1 MKFLKNYKF
10 SLILLVS
17 MILGSILGIIMGD
30 KAKIFSPIADLFLN
44 LLYCIVVPMIF
55 VSLVSS
61 IANMS
66 DLKKLRKVLGVMMVV
81 FVVTEIIA
89 TVYMIVVCIFIDPAK
104 GAHISMGNT
113 TVDMSSKAN
122 ILSMFTVND
131 FSLLWS
137 RKNIM
142 ALIVFSLLF
151 GVSTV
156 AVGEQGKSVVKFFNS
171 LTEVIMKMVN
181 YIMYLAPIGLG
192 AFFATLMGDYG
203 KEIVGPLSKTLLL
216 FFVASIVYFILSNTI
231 FAFIGGGRKGLKV
244 YWKNILPVTLTS
256 LGTCSSAASIPSN
269 LVACK
274 KIGIPDDIKDITVP
288 MGCNLHKDG
297 ACLTVVLKIAFVCS
311 ILDINFLSPKIL
323 ITTILVSILSSTI
336 IGAIP
341 GGGYVGEILI
351 VSLFGFPPATIP
363 IMVLLGTITD
373 APATA
378 INVTG
383 DTGVAMIV
391 SRLIEGRKWMFGRIK
406 SEKITA

>member
-66 DLKKLRKVLGVMMVV
+66 DLKKLRKVLGVMIVV

-104 GAHISMGNT
+104 GAHISMGST

-391 SRLIEGRKWMFGRIK
+391 SRLIEGRKWMSGRIK

>member
-104 GAHISMGNT
+104 GAHISMGST

-244 YWKNILPVTLTS
+244 YWKSILPVTLTS

-391 SRLIEGRKWMFGRIK
+391 SRLIEGRKWMSGRIK

>member
-1 MKFLKNYKF
+1 
-10 SLILLVS
+10 
-17 MILGSILGIIMGD
+17 
-30 KAKIFSPIADLFLN
+30 
-44 LLYCIVVPMIF
+44 
-55 VSLVSS
+55 
-61 IANMS
+61 
-66 DLKKLRKVLGVMMVV
+66 MVV

-104 GAHISMGNT
+104 GAHISMGST

-156 AVGEQGKSVVKFFNS
+156 AAGEQGKSVVKFFNS

-231 FAFIGGGRKGLKV
+231 FAFVGGGRKGLKV

-391 SRLIEGRKWMFGRIK
+391 SRLIEGRKWMSGRIK

>member
-156 AVGEQGKSVVKFFNS
+156 AVGEQGKSVVKLFNS

-181 YIMYLAPIGLG
+181 YIMYLAPIGL
-192 AFFATLMGDYG
+192 
-203 KEIVGPLSKTLLL
+203 
-216 FFVASIVYFILSNTI
+216 
-231 FAFIGGGRKGLKV
+231 
-244 YWKNILPVTLTS
+244 
-256 LGTCSSAASIPSN
+256 
-269 LVACK
+269 
-274 KIGIPDDIKDITVP
+274 
-288 MGCNLHKDG
+288 
-297 ACLTVVLKIAFVCS
+297 
-311 ILDINFLSPKIL
+311 
-323 ITTILVSILSSTI
+323 
-336 IGAIP
+336 
-341 GGGYVGEILI
+341 
-351 VSLFGFPPATIP
+351 
-363 IMVLLGTITD
+363 
-373 APATA
+373 
-378 INVTG
+378 
-383 DTGVAMIV
+383 
-391 SRLIEGRKWMFGRIK
+391 
-406 SEKITA
+406 

>member
-104 GAHISMGNT
+104 GAHISMGST

-391 SRLIEGRKWMFGRIK
+391 SRLIEGRKWMSGRIK

>member
-55 VSLVSS
+55 ISLVSS

-104 GAHISMGNT
+104 GAHISMGST

-156 AVGEQGKSVVKFFNS
+156 AAGEQGKSVVKFFNS

-383 DTGVAMIV
+383 DTSVAMIV
-391 SRLIEGRKWMFGRIK
+391 SRLIEGRKWMSGRIK

>member
-10 SLILLVS
+10 SLILLLS

-30 KAKIFSPIADLFLN
+30 KAKIFTPIADLFLN
-44 LLYCIVVPMIF
+44 LLYCVVVPMIF

-66 DLKKLRKVLGVMMVV
+66 DLKKLKKVLSVMMIV
-81 FVVTEIIA
+81 FIATEIIA
-89 TVYMIVVCIFIDPAK
+89 TLYMIVVCIFIDPAK
-104 GAHISMGNT
+104 GAHISMGSTTIDMSTKTNVLSIF
-113 TVDMSSKAN
+113 TVD
-122 ILSMFTVND
+122 D

-142 ALIVFSLLF
+142 ALIVFSILF

-156 AVGEQGKSVVKFFNS
+156 AVGEQGKPVVKFFNS
-171 LTEVIMKMVN
+171 LTEVVMKMVN

-203 KEIVGPLSKTLLL
+203 KEIVGPLSKTLIL
-216 FFVASIVYFILSNTI
+216 FFIASIVYFVLSNTI
-231 FAFIGGGRKGLKV
+231 FAFIGGGRKGVKV

-297 ACLTVVLKIAFVCS
+297 ACLTVVLKIAFICS
-311 ILDINFLSPKIL
+311 ILDINFLSPKII
-323 ITTILVSILSSTI
+323 ITTILVSVLSSTI

-391 SRLIEGRKWMFGRIK
+391 SKLIEGRKWMIRKTK
-406 SEKITA
+406 SESTVV

>member
-104 GAHISMGNT
+104 GAHISMGST

-171 LTEVIMKMVN
+171 LTEVITKMVN

-391 SRLIEGRKWMFGRIK
+391 SRLIEGRKWMSGRIK